1 MWDGRFCLGG
11 EIKVYPE
18 DFVVE
23 EVWGD
28 RVFTVDFSLFS
39 RIRDRFSTFTQGGR
53 EYLHF
58 TLVKREWTTI
68 KALQYM
74 ARRLHISLKR
84 FGFSGMKDKRAVT
97 AQRVSVWRVEAA
109 KLMRLRLKDVWVK
122 DLDYSD
128 ERITLGNASGN
139 RFTVTIRNIP
149 HGERQIRRILEE
161 FRAVAQE
168 GRIPNFFGPQRL
180 GRKGEN
186 VAIGRAIVDGDLKLA
201 TDILLQKVQPYLE
214 EGAVENL
221 PDVFWI
227 EKRVLRHLRSHPN
240 DHAGAL
246 RRIPKK
252 LLRVFTHS
260 VQSQAFNE
268 TLKEAILNGDVP
280 EMLEVKGFHV
290 NKMPELSTHS
300 FQRRSYLDVRDFS
313 VLRVDNGLAKIRF
326 TLGKGGYATT
336 LLSHLVDAP

>member
-1 MWDGRFCLGG
+1 MLYDHFHLGG

-23 EVWGD
+23 EIWGD
-28 RVFTVDFSLFS
+28 RVFTVDSSLLS
-39 RIRDRFSTFTQGGR
+39 RVADRFWALRGSG

-58 TLVKREWTTI
+58 TLVKRDWTTV
-68 KALQYM
+68 KALQHM

-97 AQRVSVWRVEAA
+97 AQRVSVWRVDAPG
-109 KLMRLRLKDVWVK
+109 LRRLHLKDLWAK
-122 DLDYSD
+122 DLGYSH

-149 HGERQIRRILEE
+149 LDKGQIRRTLEE
-161 FRAVAQE
+161 FGSVAQE

-180 GRKGEN
+180 EGEN
-186 VAIGRAIVDGDLKLA
+186 PTIGRAIADGDLKLA
-201 TDILLQKVQPYLE
+201 TDILLRKVQPYLAKGGLE
-214 EGAVENL
+214 EL

-227 EKRVLRHLRSHPN
+227 EKRVLQHLKRLPN
-240 DHAGAL
+240 DYAGAL

-260 VQSQAFNE
+260 VQSQAFNDA
-268 TLKEAILNGDVP
+268 LREAILRGDVP
-280 EMLEVKGFHV
+280 ETLRVEGFHV
-290 NKMPELSTHS
+290 DRMPELSTRPI
-300 FQRRSYLDVRDFS
+300 QRRSFMDVKDFRVLS
-313 VLRVDNGLAKIRF
+313 VQDGLTKIRF
-326 TLGKGGYATT
+326 TLGTGEYATT
-336 LLSHLVDAP
+336 LLSYLIGPR